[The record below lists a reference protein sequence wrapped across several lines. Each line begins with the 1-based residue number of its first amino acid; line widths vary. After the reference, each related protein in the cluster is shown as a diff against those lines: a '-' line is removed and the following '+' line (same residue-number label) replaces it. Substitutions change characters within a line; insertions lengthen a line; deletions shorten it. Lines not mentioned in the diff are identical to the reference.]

1 MHGMHGMGRSLC
13 LISLRLSLQSI
24 IIHPSKF
31 VRSFAIARTIHRLL
45 LEVGHKPIDF
55 LDKPKDTTR

>member
-1 MHGMHGMGRSLC
+1 MHGMHGMEQSVC
-13 LISLRLSLQSI
+13 LISLRLSLQS

-31 VRSFAIARTIHRLL
+31 VRSFAIARTIPRLL

-55 LDKPKDTTR
+55 LDKPKATTR